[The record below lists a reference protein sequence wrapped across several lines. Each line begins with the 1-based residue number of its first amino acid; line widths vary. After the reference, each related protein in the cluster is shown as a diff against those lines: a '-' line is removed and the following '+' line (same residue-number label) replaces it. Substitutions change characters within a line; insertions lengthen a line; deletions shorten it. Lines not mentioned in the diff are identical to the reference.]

1 MNGPRLVSE
10 LFPYVSVRLEIR
22 GSSFEFEAL
31 LDTGF
36 QGDIVIPE
44 QFQPSDEAPDGTLR
58 WQLLG
63 GRAIF
68 AAYYRG
74 VAGLEGFDMRPAY
87 ITVLGDEPIVGV
99 GLFRDLAVLLDHGR
113 RVVVDP

>member
-1 MNGPRLVSE
+1 M
-10 LFPYVSVRLEIR
+10 FPYVSVRLEFK
-22 GSSFEFEAL
+22 GGSFEFEAL

-36 QGDIVIPE
+36 EGDVVIPE
-44 QFQPSDEAPDGTLR
+44 QFRPSDEVPDGTLR

-63 GRAIF
+63 GHRTF

-99 GLFRDLAVLLDHGR
+99 GPFRDLAVLLDHGR
-113 RVVVDP
+113 RVIVER